1 MVGHQPTHLS
11 AFNHLR
17 LGRYA
22 DLYIILSQSDSQPD
36 LKGFLQKDCVL
47 ETSGSEIKILAL
59 GDLISW

>member
-22 DLYIILSQSDSQPD
+22 DLHIILSQSDSQPD

-47 ETSGSEIKILAL
+47 EIILVMHIDTSLS
-59 GDLISW
+59 

>member
-47 ETSGSEIKILAL
+47 EIILVMHIDTSLS
-59 GDLISW
+59 

>member
-17 LGRYA
+17 LGHYA

-47 ETSGSEIKILAL
+47 EIILVMHIDTSLS
-59 GDLISW
+59 

>member
-22 DLYIILSQSDSQPD
+22 DLYIVLSQSDSQPD

-47 ETSGSEIKILAL
+47 EIILVMHIDTSLS
-59 GDLISW
+59 